1 MKRDITRTGVRTN
14 KGALD
19 DAVSGAQRF
28 FVNNYR
34 DAKRQL
40 GIDMMLGLTEF
51 EEKSIVF
58 SHKTT
63 KHISSGANVMS
74 NLDARAAEVLPEK
87 NASHGGRNKE
97 MQREGGQSSNIAS
110 NLAIVARRYCAHYTQ
125 ALRSWYGRSCANIK
139 SSDIT
144 GSTCSSVASSTDAVA
159 HRVQESVVLSADNNT
174 HTNTAPENTIP
185 STRIIESISARPSA
199 RTSRDTDTDTAARLE
214 KRSRSGVSPM
224 KLPRVLL
231 QADSEHTPKIQ
242 TTRSTAP
249 DGSDATNET
258 ITNSDKQDTELSR
271 NTELLLSHNDT
282 TELEV
287 QRFPAFN
294 ASVLL
299 HTYSTSLDQFL
310 NSILHSIE
318 EQKILQVC
326 F

>member
-34 DAKRQL
+34 DAKKQL

-51 EEKSIVF
+51 EEKSVVF
-58 SHKTT
+58 SHKAM

-144 GSTCSSVASSTDAVA
+144 GSTSSSVASSTDVVP

-174 HTNTAPENTIP
+174 HINTAPENTIL

-199 RTSRDTDTDTAARLE
+199 RASRDTDTAARLE

-231 QADSEHTPKIQ
+231 QADSEHTPEIQ

-249 DGSDATNET
+249 DGSDVTDKK
-258 ITNSDKQDTELSR
+258 ITNSDKQGTEFSR

-287 QRFPAFN
+287 QRLPAFN
-294 ASVLL
+294 TSVLL

-310 NSILHSIE
+310 NSILHSIA